1 MDSPN
6 HILNRIGAG
15 PDFTESYG
23 PLEDQI
29 IDFYNFKA
37 NTDKV
42 IVLLHGGFWKPEY
55 DRTHLRTL
63 AFALSKDGHRVALLE
78 YRRSPG
84 EPDVSTRDVKEA
96 LKHLQQMP
104 NSENSRL
111 ILVGHS
117 AGGHLALWAA
127 VNSDYVSGVMA
138 LAPVCN
144 FLGGD
149 AIDLGEG
156 AIRDFL
162 GEDPLGRPDLDPM
175 QITRPTCPTVIIH
188 GIDDTLP
195 IDLTRRYMETEESL
209 NAGIK
214 FIEYPGIGHFE
225 LIDPEEP
232 FYESMLEELDTS
244 FEC

>member
-6 HILNRIGAG
+6 HILNRVGAG
-15 PDFTESYG
+15 PDSTENYG

-29 IDFYNFKA
+29 IDFYNFAA
-37 NTDKV
+37 NTNKV
-42 IVLLHGGFWKPEY
+42 VVLLHGGFWKPEY

-63 AFALSKDGHRVALLE
+63 ACALSKDGYRVALME
-78 YRRSPG
+78 YRRNPG
-84 EPDVSTRDVKEA
+84 QPDVSTSDVKEA
-96 LKHLQQMP
+96 LKHLHQMP
-104 NSENSRL
+104 GSANSQL

-127 VNSDYVSGVMA
+127 VNSDYVSAVIA

-149 AIDLGEG
+149 AIDLGDG
-156 AIRDFL
+156 AIRDFV
-162 GEDPLGRPDLDPM
+162 GEDPLRRPDLDPM
-175 QITRPTCPTVIIH
+175 QIRRPSCPTVVIH
-188 GIDDTLP
+188 GVEDSLP
-195 IDLTRRYMETEESL
+195 IQLTRNYMQTEESR

-225 LIDPEEP
+225 LIDPEEE
-232 FYESMLEELDTS
+232 FYATL
-244 FEC
+244 FEQINEIC